1 MPTPFIFFLY
11 SDASIKQT
19 TIALTFSMSIKGITG
34 YKFTLGIP
42 FSGYVNAL
50 SASWIGIVV
59 QRSIY
64 NIYGFY
70 AQSIK
75 GGGLCD
81 EGFTIIN
88 NMNATIFYLK

>member
-1 MPTPFIFFLY
+1 MVN
-11 SDASIKQT
+11 DASIKQT
-19 TIALTFSMSIKGITG
+19 TIALTFSMSINGITG

-42 FSGYVNAL
+42 FSGYINAL

-70 AQSIK
+70 AKSIK

-81 EGFTIIN
+81 EGFTIVN

>member
-19 TIALTFSMSIKGITG
+19 AITLTFNMSINGITG

-42 FSGYVNAL
+42 FSGYINAL
-50 SASWIGIVV
+50 SASWIGIVL

>member
-1 MPTPFIFFLY
+1 
-11 SDASIKQT
+11 
-19 TIALTFSMSIKGITG
+19 MSIKGITG
-34 YKFTLGIP
+34 YEFTYGIP
-42 FSGYVNAL
+42 FSGYINTL
-50 SASWIGIVV
+50 PASWIGIVV

-70 AQSIK
+70 AKSIK

-88 NMNATIFYLK
+88 DMNATIFYLK